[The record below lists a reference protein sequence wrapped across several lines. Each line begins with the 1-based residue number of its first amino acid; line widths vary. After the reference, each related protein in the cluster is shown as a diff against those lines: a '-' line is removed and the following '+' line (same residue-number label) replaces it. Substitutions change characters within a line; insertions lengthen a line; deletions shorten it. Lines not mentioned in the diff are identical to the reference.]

1 MAAGCL
7 AQETRSVLF
16 GRVLDPNG
24 GAVAGVGVVIRN
36 NDTGVAMTLKTNDTG
51 YYEGNLLLPG
61 TLYDHG
67 AGDGV

>member
-24 GAVAGVGVVIRN
+24 GSIAGVGVV
-36 NDTGVAMTLKTNDTG
+36 M
-51 YYEGNLLLPG
+51 
-61 TLYDHG
+61 
-67 AGDGV
+67 